1 MAQFQRNPQTAW
13 RRVENEVVIV
23 ATRGNKLT
31 VLNDTA
37 ARVWELLD
45 GGASSA
51 DIGEAIAREYEVEAR
66 VASADVDRLLA
77 DLLERQLVAKVE
89 A

>member
-1 MAQFQRNPQTAW
+1 
-13 RRVENEVVIV
+13 
-23 ATRGNKLT
+23 
-31 VLNDTA
+31 
-37 ARVWELLD
+37 LLD